1 MDATATPTKIATQ
14 VDAYIALRKEIAA
27 MDARAKE
34 MAPAIIEAMNADN
47 LREIVT
53 PSGECLTVTSPTAVD
68 YPNGAAVAEIAA
80 AAVAAGFLTEEAGDR
95 MVKVEVKGVTREI
108 SKVVKTLPTT
118 LRDRLTAEANPKK
131 QYLSVKQ
138 S

>member
-1 MDATATPTKIATQ
+1 MDTMTTPTKIAAK
-14 VDAYIALRKEIAA
+14 VEAYIALRKEIAA

-34 MAPAIIEAMNADN
+34 MAPAIIEAMNTAN
-47 LREIVT
+47 IREIVT
-53 PSGECLTVTSPTAVD
+53 GAERLTVTSPTAAE

-80 AAVAAGFLTEEAGDR
+80 AAVEAGFLTEDAGSR

-108 SKVVKTLPTT
+108 SKVVQTLPTT
-118 LRDRLTAEANPKK
+118 LRDRLLAEAKVKK